1 MNTCFGLRGVMA
13 ATSLLLP
20 LAAAAESHLQTG
32 IVSGKVSAAA
42 SVDFRIVI
50 PVVLSL
56 GIASGDGQLAG
67 PQKVAIFSNSR
78 NVSLTASSGPKPA
91 AANVILRAAARKVIA
106 REAVCQLPAEA
117 SRSLVSQTMICTVS
131 MP

>member
-1 MNTCFGLRGVMA
+1 MA

-32 IVSGKVSAAA
+32 TVSGKVCAAA
-42 SVDFRIVI
+42 RVDFRIVI
-50 PVVLSL
+50 PAVLSL
-56 GIASGDGQLAG
+56 GVAGGDNQGAG
-67 PQKVAIFSNSR
+67 TQKVAIFSTSR
-78 NVSLTASSGPKPA
+78 NVALAASSESKPA

-106 REAVCQLPAEA
+106 REAACQLPAEA
-117 SRSLVSQTMICTVS
+117 SRSLVPQTMICTVS